1 MNERTGIGELK
12 GIGEKTEKLFHR
24 LGVYTVGDLLR
35 HYPRGYDIYEA
46 PVPID
51 DLTEGRIQT
60 VSGLLSGAVQV
71 SPNRKMP
78 VTTVKV
84 KDASGT
90 IKAIWFRMPFLR
102 STLAAGGPIILRG
115 HVVRRKDGLILE
127 HPEIFY
133 PADSYQQKMG
143 TLQPQYPLTTG
154 LSNNLTVKAVASGC
168 RTAESDDRQ
177 AARRTPY
184 EIRTGGVQLC
194 NSRYTLSRG

>member
-90 IKAIWFRMPFLR
+90 IKAILFRMPLLLKNVE
-102 STLAAGGPIILRG
+102 T
-115 HVVRRKDGLILE
+115 K
-127 HPEIFY
+127 
-133 PADSYQQKMG
+133 
-143 TLQPQYPLTTG
+143 
-154 LSNNLTVKAVASGC
+154 LS
-168 RTAESDDRQ
+168 
-177 AARRTPY
+177 
-184 EIRTGGVQLC
+184 
-194 NSRYTLSRG
+194 

>member
-102 STLAAGGPIILRG
+102 STLSAGGSIILRG
-115 HVVRRKDGLILE
+115 HVERKKHGLIFE
-127 HPEIFY
+127 RPELFY
-133 PADSYQQKMG
+133 PADY
-143 TLQPQYPLTTG
+143 YP
-154 LSNNLTVKAVASGC
+154 SGC

>member
-78 VTTVKV
+78 VTTVKGCIRDYKSNMV
-84 KDASGT
+84 PDAFFKEH
-90 IKAIWFRMPFLR
+90 I
-102 STLAAGGPIILRG
+102 GGRWTDYSAWTCGAEKRWSDLG
-115 HVVRRKDGLILE
+115 
-127 HPEIFY
+127 
-133 PADSYQQKMG
+133 
-143 TLQPQYPLTTG
+143 
-154 LSNNLTVKAVASGC
+154 AS
-168 RTAESDDRQ
+168 
-177 AARRTPY
+177 
-184 EIRTGGVQLC
+184 
-194 NSRYTLSRG
+194 

>member
-84 KDASGT
+84 AHWRQVDRLFCVDMWCG
-90 IKAIWFRMPFLR
+90 
-102 STLAAGGPIILRG
+102 
-115 HVVRRKDGLILE
+115 E
-127 HPEIFY
+127 
-133 PADSYQQKMG
+133 KM
-143 TLQPQYPLTTG
+143 
-154 LSNNLTVKAVASGC
+154 V
-168 RTAESDDRQ
+168 
-177 AARRTPY
+177 
-184 EIRTGGVQLC
+184 
-194 NSRYTLSRG
+194 